1 MVDRRELGQKK
12 VGMPLVEVFNAFA
25 QELASMDG
33 SALEGLE
40 YYGRKMLF
48 ASIPMFM
55 DHALS
60 DAELAKVDARAVKRV
75 GVRLVADMMRQ
86 TGGAEARIGPLV
98 RSVAKKLKVK
108 AEVGER
114 FDLSSPKAEWAKA
127 LGKELGVPPLMLFVA
142 HAALV
147 EGVAKPEIRG
157 GKKPTPKASRRR
169 SRR

>member
-1 MVDRRELGQKK
+1 MVDRKQLGQKK

-25 QELASMDG
+25 QELSSMDG

-55 DHALS
+55 DQALS
-60 DAELAKVDARAVKRV
+60 DAELAKVDAGAVKRV

-86 TGGAEARIGPLV
+86 TGGDEAQIGHLL
-98 RSVAKKLKVK
+98 RSVTKKLKVK
-108 AEVGER
+108 AELGER
-114 FDLSSPKAEWAKA
+114 FDLSNPKAEWAEA

-147 EGVAKPEIRG
+147 EGVAKPEIRD
-157 GKKPTPKASRRR
+157 GKQTPKTSRRR